1 MATNEIKLTI
11 KIDNKDAIASI
22 QLTDENA
29 QQLYKSFK
37 YGKQEVNGFTT
48 ALSQGLNNAREM
60 IIGFKEAFSI
70 ISQSFTTHLQAYQQ
84 QEAALVKLNTVLQQT
99 NQYTE
104 DNVKAL
110 TDYAAQLQQTTI
122 YGDEVTVSIH
132 AHGVRL

>member
-1 MATNEIKLTI
+1 MSNEITLKLTI
-11 KIDNKDAIASI
+11 DGKEAIG
-22 QLTDENA
+22 QLKLTDENI

-60 IIGFKEAFSI
+60 IIGFKEAFGV